1 LPRGVVSL
9 NLAKIRPG
17 FEERSAYRTRRTF
30 FSYFKSEDDIILF
43 WQDADSAR
51 LIADLLKTSPDV
63 PPLDAVRDVMVK
75 HIARYTT
82 EQMTAVDNL
91 MRSSASLLA
100 RKQAYY
106 AEQEQ
111 ALFNTLCEVWRQP
124 ERRLALRMVAVVS
137 VGAMRLALQAWRD
150 QAGQRSLRHSTQS
163 PGSLT
168 IRRCPGQSTI
178 RSVRLKAAIFSNL
191 GKQLDS
197 GHARDSRNSMPTVTN
212 GLNSRTFASTLRT

>member
-1 LPRGVVSL
+1 MQQAIGMSESFPPADAAPTEGLRESKRRETRQRIAEAGQRL
-9 NLAKIRPG
+9 FLANGYEGTTLDTIAAAAG
-17 FEERSAYRTRRTF
+17 ISRRTF
-30 FSYFKSEDDIILF
+30 FSYFKSKDDIILF

-91 MRSSASLLA
+91 MRSSESLLA

-111 ALFNTLCEVWRQP
+111 ALFNALCEVWRQP

-150 QAGQRSLRHSTQS
+150 QTGQRKPVAKFLEDAFDSLRAE
-163 PGSLT
+163 L
-168 IRRCPGQSTI
+168 
-178 RSVRLKAAIFSNL
+178 
-191 GKQLDS
+191 
-197 GHARDSRNSMPTVTN
+197 
-212 GLNSRTFASTLRT
+212 

>member
-1 LPRGVVSL
+1 MSGTLP
-9 NLAKIRPG
+9 LAGTAAAEGLR
-17 FEERSAYRTRRTF
+17 ERKRRETRQRIAEVGQRLFLANGYDGTTLDAIAAEAGISRRTF
-30 FSYFKSEDDIILF
+30 FSYFKSKDDIILF
-43 WQDADSAR
+43 WQDADSAK

-91 MRSSASLLA
+91 MRSSESLLA

-111 ALFNTLCEVWRQP
+111 ALFNALCEVWRQP

-137 VGAMRLALQAWRD
+137 IGAMRLALQAWRD
-150 QAGQRSLRHSTQS
+150 QSGQRKPVAKFLRDAFDSLRTE
-163 PGSLT
+163 
-168 IRRCPGQSTI
+168 
-178 RSVRLKAAIFSNL
+178 L
-191 GKQLDS
+191 GL
-197 GHARDSRNSMPTVTN
+197 
-212 GLNSRTFASTLRT
+212 

>member
-1 LPRGVVSL
+1 MSESFHPADAAPTEGLRESKRRETRQRIAEAGQRL
-9 NLAKIRPG
+9 FLANGYEGTTLDTIAAAAG
-17 FEERSAYRTRRTF
+17 ISRRTF
-30 FSYFKSEDDIILF
+30 FSYFKSKDDIILF
-43 WQDADSAR
+43 WQDADSTR

-91 MRSSASLLA
+91 MRSSESLLA

-111 ALFNTLCEVWRQP
+111 ALFKALCEVWRQP

-150 QAGQRSLRHSTQS
+150 QSGQRKPVAEFLQDAFDSLRTE
-163 PGSLT
+163 L
-168 IRRCPGQSTI
+168 
-178 RSVRLKAAIFSNL
+178 
-191 GKQLDS
+191 
-197 GHARDSRNSMPTVTN
+197 
-212 GLNSRTFASTLRT
+212 

>member
-1 LPRGVVSL
+1 MSENFPAAGTAPAEGLRERKRREIRQRIAEVGQRL
-9 NLAKIRPG
+9 FLADGYEGTTLDAIAAAACI
-17 FEERSAYRTRRTF
+17 SRRTF
-30 FSYFKSEDDIILF
+30 FSYFKSKDDIILF
-43 WQDADSAR
+43 WQEADSAR

-91 MRSSASLLA
+91 MRSSESLLA

-111 ALFNTLCEVWRQP
+111 ALFNALCEVWRQP

-137 VGAMRLALQAWRD
+137 IGAMRLALQAWRD
-150 QAGQRSLRHSTQS
+150 QSGQRKPVAKFLRDAFDSLRTE
-163 PGSLT
+163 L
-168 IRRCPGQSTI
+168 
-178 RSVRLKAAIFSNL
+178 
-191 GKQLDS
+191 
-197 GHARDSRNSMPTVTN
+197 
-212 GLNSRTFASTLRT
+212 